1 METERKGITDRKQ
14 LLRHLAGALFFLMIL
29 FGMAGTAFG
38 EEQSRE
44 LMVLPRQA
52 HIVVSIGY
60 ETEMPDITLISPDGT
75 AYSEAAGNVR
85 VEHGENTAFY
95 FLPDALAGQW
105 LIRFD
110 KKSNPAITADY
121 AEYTPDLTIDSLV
134 LKGVSDS
141 QAEISFHTSYAKDV
155 TYNYVVY
162 AVLLDDNRNV
172 TGQKELDHGTAR
184 TGQDENRRISLS
196 SLSSYEN
203 YYLELEV
210 YLKEY
215 GLETYDTRITDQNF
229 GYVNEH
235 QPEAMSGVKVEIDP
249 AKLLFT
255 MDWSDYKVSCDQYLA
270 AFYTAASPDTPVS
283 YQSVE
288 SGYNSVVFDLPSDVH
303 VVTVELTYS
312 RNGVASTPYRRQIDW
327 EKGLTLS
334 IDTPENTNSAQAVI
348 TYETEAQ
355 RNAVISV
362 NEASQQVVLT
372 GSDSISVQLEEFSNE
387 VSVRCALDDM
397 TDVIYRK
404 SIYSDRIAPV
414 LRFYEKVDA
423 ISVSRK

>member
-1 METERKGITDRKQ
+1 METVRNGITDRKQ
-14 LLRHLAGALFFLMIL
+14 LLRHLTGALFFLMIL
-29 FGMAGTAFG
+29 FKMAGTAFG

-75 AYSEAAGNVR
+75 AYFEAAGNVR

-134 LKGVSDS
+134 LKGVSGS
-141 QAEISFHTSYAKDV
+141 QAEISFHTSYAKEV

-162 AVLLDDNRNV
+162 AVLLDENRNV

-196 SLSSYEN
+196 NLSSYEN

-235 QPEAMSGVKVEIDP
+235 QPEAMGGVKVEIDP

-288 SGYNSVVFDLPSDVH
+288 SGYNSAVFDLPSDVH
-303 VVTVELTYS
+303 AMTVELTYI
-312 RNGVASTPYRRQIDW
+312 RNGVASAPYLSLIHIWRTDRCSGGISFSGCMREIPGEHLQNKPEIQSQPPYRRSQSQARGGW
-327 EKGLTLS
+327 NER
-334 IDTPENTNSAQAVI
+334 TPA
-348 TYETEAQ
+348 
-355 RNAVISV
+355 
-362 NEASQQVVLT
+362 
-372 GSDSISVQLEEFSNE
+372 
-387 VSVRCALDDM
+387 
-397 TDVIYRK
+397 
-404 SIYSDRIAPV
+404 
-414 LRFYEKVDA
+414 
-423 ISVSRK
+423 